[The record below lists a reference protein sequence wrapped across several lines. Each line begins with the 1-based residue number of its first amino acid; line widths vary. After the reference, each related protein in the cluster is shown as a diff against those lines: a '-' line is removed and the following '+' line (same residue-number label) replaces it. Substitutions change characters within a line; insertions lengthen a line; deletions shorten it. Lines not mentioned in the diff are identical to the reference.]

1 MVRKG
6 EVRDQ
11 HVDYLLAKVH
21 IPASDFV
28 QNVGTPTA
36 STSFAPASLNVGWS
50 VGSPSYVRIPGTRTG
65 GILLVGTTPTIDYR
79 WRVPSEV
86 DKNHPIYIRPH
97 WTSQI
102 SGLTPTVGFGVWFA
116 TITSGTSLIAAV
128 TVSPTTVLNTVV
140 PDSSNTGA
148 TGTAWSYNLTGR
160 GAIAP
165 LATGVG
171 ANQVVAD
178 HVEAIHFAITAMSA
192 NWAIAPNNLIVLGMD
207 LEYTPRKTFG
217 DGSRREG
224 RKTET
229 NLGFSEVGST
239 NAY

>member
-1 MVRKG
+1 MVHKG
-6 EVRDQ
+6 EVRDRNI
-11 HVDYLLAKVH
+11 DYLLAKVH

-36 STSFAPASLNVGWS
+36 STSFAPASLTVGWS
-50 VGSPSYVRIPGTRTG
+50 IGSPSYVRIPDTRTG

-102 SGLTPTVGFGVWFA
+102 SGLTPTVAFGVWFV
-116 TITSGTSLIAAV
+116 TITSGTSLIAAAI
-128 TVSPTTVLNTVV
+128 VSPTKALDTAV
-140 PDSSNTGA
+140 PASSNTGA
-148 TGTAWSYNLTGR
+148 AGTAWSYNLTGR

-171 ANQVVAD
+171 ANQVLAD
-178 HVEAIHFAITAMSA
+178 HVEAIHFAITAQSA
-192 NWAIAPNNLIVLGMD
+192 NWAISPNNLIVLGMD
-207 LEYTPRKTFG
+207 LEYTPRRTFG

-229 NLGFSEVGST
+229 NLGFSEAGAASS
-239 NAY
+239 Y